1 MEEKNRNPVYSTRW
15 NILILFAYVQHQS
28 SSLLVQRLLLLLIC
42 LRPLLLPGFD
52 GLGKVN
58 SYFFYRWRNRN
69 GIQRPKEEDGGH
81 RKNLIVWRTPQSLDL
96 KIIGISNQSTFNK
109 FISWNFREQ
118 SWKIKFKYDY
128 LIQICTYVH
137 TRLELHYVALITNS
151 ASNFHKTKAQPAN
164 IVDFKVNNFN
174 VDIFQ

>member
-1 MEEKNRNPVYSTRW
+1 MEEKNRNPVYFTRW

-69 GIQRPKEEDGGH
+69 GIQRPK
-81 RKNLIVWRTPQSLDL
+81 KKKIVDFVRAWFWRTQHSLDL
-96 KIIGISNQSTFNK
+96 KIIRNANQSTFNM
-109 FISWNFREQ
+109 FISWNFKEQ
-118 SWKIKFKYDY
+118 SWKIKIKYDY
-128 LIQICTYVH
+128 LIQIRMYICTY
-137 TRLELHYVALITNS
+137 TL
-151 ASNFHKTKAQPAN
+151 KAPLCG
-164 IVDFKVNNFN
+164 FN
-174 VDIFQ
+174 YKFGVKFSQNKSTAC